1 MGEIDNELVS
11 LRKNLSKINGS
22 YAEVDNT
29 LKFKWKEI
37 KKLDTLERDLNKL
50 KYLSELP
57 NMFKQ
62 AIVRYEA
69 KQEGVEAFKEPI
81 RYFDDYSDVLHHYKQ
96 TVSRFLIIYL
106 ELYDQPVLRDQE
118 LRRQNQDHT
127 QQGTRESASDRGQ

>member
-1 MGEIDNELVS
+1 MGEIDTELVS
-11 LRKNLSKINGS
+11 LRQNLSKINGS
-22 YAEVDNT
+22 YAEIDNT

-62 AIVRYEA
+62 AIARYES
-69 KQEGVEAFKEPI
+69 KQEGVKAFNEPI

-96 TVSRFLIIYL
+96 TVMSFWHNFV
-106 ELYDQPVLRDQE
+106 ELYDHPLLRDQE
-118 LRRQNQDHT
+118 LCRTHQDYAK
-127 QQGTRESASDRGQ
+127 QGLGELASN